1 MQKSLLSTGSV
12 ALATVI
18 LFGATAH
25 LIAGQNNM
33 WYDEMQR
40 QMDQADARAAQE
52 QRMRDI
58 AGQEAD
64 QVRRGSDAKESEAQ
78 QRTIASHALL
88 LDAAEVLVVAII
100 CALLVFLG
108 YQAIVFT
115 RKRGKEVSRKAS
127 ESSPLRSEFP
137 DEPPPFP
144 TSSRMNR
151 TLQCQSPD
159 EPPPFPPN
167 FRGNKMSGTGHR

>member
-52 QRMRDI
+52 QRMRTSQGKRQI
-58 AGQEAD
+58 KSEGEVMQKNLRHSRGRLPVTHCCLMQRRCSWWRLSAHCSCSSGIRRLCSQES
-64 QVRRGSDAKESEAQ
+64 VVKK
-78 QRTIASHALL
+78 SHEKPLSL
-88 LDAAEVLVVAII
+88 RHYAA
-100 CALLVFLG
+100 
-108 YQAIVFT
+108 
-115 RKRGKEVSRKAS
+115 
-127 ESSPLRSEFP
+127 
-137 DEPPPFP
+137 
-144 TSSRMNR
+144 SSRTNR
-151 TLQCQSPD
+151 LR
-159 EPPPFPPN
+159 
-167 FRGNKMSGTGHR
+167 FRQAPA